1 MINDNNTT
9 SRCEKTKNND
19 KIMINDNDKIM
30 INDNDKTMIKNTRA
44 PKISKR

>member
-19 KIMINDNDKIM
+19 KIMINDNDK
-30 INDNDKTMIKNTRA
+30 TMIKNTRA